1 MECTA
6 GFFASLLCKLML
18 EPCRELQINYC
29 SLSIQKYSWFIRN
42 HLEHT
47 KSDTICMTKKLKIV
61 RDVSAEKNSTTLPVW
76 VGSSQGK
83 NARNNHAC
91 GWLRMGSAYAVLKTD
106 FCQISPNLECQTS
119 CSTESLSIWQ
129 QLCGDSPV
137 YKWANQHTE
146 RYWENVILFPNEKSS
161 ETSYQ

>member
-6 GFFASLLCKLML
+6 GFFASLLCWLML

-106 FCQISPNLECQTS
+106 FCQISPNLELPAPQRASAFDNNCVVIH
-119 CSTESLSIWQ
+119 LSINGQ
-129 QLCGDSPV
+129 ISIQRG
-137 YKWANQHTE
+137 TE
-146 RYWENVILFPNEKSS
+146 KM
-161 ETSYQ
+161 